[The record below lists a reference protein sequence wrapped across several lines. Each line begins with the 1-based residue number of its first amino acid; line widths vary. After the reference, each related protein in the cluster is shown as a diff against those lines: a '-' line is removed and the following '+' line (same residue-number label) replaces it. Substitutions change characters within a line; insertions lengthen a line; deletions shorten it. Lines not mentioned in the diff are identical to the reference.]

1 MPHLSDHQILEF
13 LVEAGA
19 LLLASRMLAELM
31 KRIGQA
37 AVVGELLAGILLGP
51 SILGHFAPGVYAW
64 LFPADPAV
72 GYLLEA
78 LAWLG
83 AVMLLLYV
91 GLETDLG
98 ILRGMGR
105 TVGLVS
111 GLGVAIPMASGIALG
126 MAIPAA
132 HLANPDQRII
142 FALFIAVAISISAV
156 PVIAR
161 ILLDLGLMRR
171 DLGTLILAAGIV
183 DDTLGW
189 LLLSV
194 VAGLAER
201 GSINAAEVVALLAET
216 VLFLGFCYFAGT
228 RAVARIL
235 RWVDDR
241 TYVEHAKFTAMIV
254 IALGCAAAAQAIGLH
269 AVFGAFIA
277 GLMLTR
283 SARVRARDSAGIES
297 VATGFMAPIFFAYSG
312 LRADLSALRAPE
324 LALVVLAVGCT
335 AKLFGCGLGGKIG
348 GLKWREALAVAL
360 GMNAR
365 GGMGIVVALVG
376 LSLGILTPGIYTVLL
391 LFAVVTSVMTPP
403 LLGWALGA
411 IGERPSEAERNEHD
425 RLMARM
431 EFTREGA
438 KLLVL
443 SGGGPNA
450 DLAAHIAAALAAH
463 PEASITVFRASAP
476 GVEPRN
482 AEFDAQFARIKEIAA
497 AAGALNV
504 HQRTGSGDTIAE
516 AIAAE
521 SARGYDAI
529 FAGAS
534 QLSGRDDLGGEVLRG
549 LVATA
554 SAPVVIAR
562 DGGASLPF
570 HRVLAPTTGAAFSR
584 LGATVAMHY
593 AHAFDARVT
602 ALYVREASLV
612 ALPIVVA
619 GGGVAPDEGREFV
632 DEISRLG
639 LEIGVEVETRLTS
652 GRHPED
658 VILDTVEREKF
669 DLLVMGVLFRSSDQ
683 RMFFG
688 PKVREI
694 LRNARCAVALVVPP
708 QTIAPHG

>member
-1 MPHLSDHQILEF
+1 LPHLSDHQILQF
-13 LVEAGA
+13 LVEVGA
-19 LLLASRMLAELM
+19 LLLTSRVLAELM

-37 AVVGELLAGILLGP
+37 AVVGELLAGVLLGP
-51 SILGHFAPGVYAW
+51 SLLGHFAPGAYDW
-64 LFPADPAV
+64 IFPSDPSVA
-72 GYLLEA
+72 YLLEA
-78 LAWLG
+78 VAWLG

-111 GLGVAIPMASGIALG
+111 GLGVAIPMAAGIALG
-126 MAIPAA
+126 LGIPAT
-132 HLANPDQRII
+132 HLVHPDQRII
-142 FALFIAVAISISAV
+142 FALFLAVAISISAV
-156 PVIAR
+156 PVIAK

-183 DDTLGW
+183 DDTTGW

-201 GSINAAEVVALLAET
+201 GQINAAEVLTLFVET
-216 VLFLGFCYFAGT
+216 TLFLGFCYFAGT

-241 TYVEHAKFTAMIV
+241 TFVEHAKFTAMVV

-283 SARVRARDSAGIES
+283 STRVRARDSADVEALAS
-297 VATGFMAPIFFAYSG
+297 GFLAPIFFAYSG
-312 LRADLSALRAPE
+312 LRADFSALRSPE
-324 LALVVLAVGCT
+324 LALVVLAVGCA
-335 AKLFGCGLGGKIG
+335 AKLTGCGLGGTLG
-348 GLKWREALAVAL
+348 GLRWREALAVAL

-376 LSLGILTPGIYTVLL
+376 LSLGVLTPGMYTVLL
-391 LFAVVTSVMTPP
+391 LFAVATSMMTPP
-403 LLGWALGA
+403 LLSWALGA
-411 IGERPSEAERNEHD
+411 LSERPSDAERVERD
-425 RLMARM
+425 RLMTRM
-431 EFTREGA
+431 HFTREGA

-443 SGGGPNA
+443 SGGGPHA
-450 DLAAHIAAALAAH
+450 DLAAHIAAALAGH
-463 PEASITVFRASAP
+463 PEASITVFRATAP
-476 GVEPRN
+476 GVQPRTD
-482 AEFDAQFARIKEIAA
+482 EFDAQFQRIKAIAA
-497 AAGALNV
+497 GAGALNV
-504 HQRTGSGDTIAE
+504 HQRTGSGDSIVE
-516 AIAAE
+516 AIATE

-534 QLSGRDDLGGEVLRG
+534 QLTGKDDLGGDVLRG
-549 LVATA
+549 LVGTA
-554 SAPVVIAR
+554 RAPVVIAR
-562 DGGASLPF
+562 NGAGALPLR
-570 HRVLAPTTGAAFSR
+570 RVLAPTTGAAFSR

-593 AHAFDARVT
+593 ARAFEAHIT
-602 ALYVREASLV
+602 ALYVREASML
-612 ALPIVVA
+612 ALPIVGA
-619 GGGVAPDEGREFV
+619 GASVAPDEGREFV

-639 LEIGVEVETRLTS
+639 REIGVEVETRLSS

-658 VILDTVEREKF
+658 VILATVEREDF

-694 LRNARCAVALVVPP
+694 LRKAQCSVAVVVPP
-708 QTIAPHG
+708 QTVAFRS